1 MGRFPESA
9 KSLTPQK
16 LSNIAAFLRGET
28 TAGLILM
35 GAAVVALFVA
45 NSPWGAAYTAIL
57 EKPSLGMSPLHWIN
71 DGLMAVFFLL
81 VGLEIKRE
89 FVGGELSTRAKA
101 ALPLLAA
108 AGGMAGPAL
117 LYLAITWNHPAFHS
131 GWAIPSATDIA
142 FALGVMALVG
152 SRVPRSLKIFLTALA
167 VIDDLGAIL
176 IIALFYTADLSVIA
190 LGAAA
195 ICVAIMFALNRMKVR
210 KPAIYLAIG
219 VMLWFA
225 VLQSGVHATM
235 AGVIT
240 ALMIPADNDA
250 AGTSPLTTLE
260 HALHPYVTYFILPIF
275 ALANAGVSFGGVTWD
290 ALSHPIT
297 LGIVVGLFVGKQ
309 LGVLAVSY
317 AARALGWVRLPAD
330 ASAFQFYGT
339 AVLTGI
345 GFTMSLFIGN
355 LAFANPENLAEVKIG
370 VLVGSV
376 LSGIASYL
384 LLCQSGHN
392 QS

>member
-1 MGRFPESA
+1 
-9 KSLTPQK
+9 
-16 LSNIAAFLRGET
+16 
-28 TAGLILM
+28 M
-35 GAAVVALFVA
+35 GAAALALIVA
-45 NSPWGAAYTAIL
+45 NTPWGPDYTAIL
-57 EKPSLGMSPLHWIN
+57 ETPVFAFSPLHWIN

-117 LYLAITWNHPAFHS
+117 LYMAINWNHPDYHG

-142 FALGVMALVG
+142 FALGVMALLG

-176 IIALFYTADLSVIA
+176 IIALFYTADLSGFA

-195 ICVAIMFALNRMKVR
+195 ICMALMFALNRLNVR
-210 KPAIYLAIG
+210 KPSIYMAIG
-219 VMLWFA
+219 VVLWFA

-240 ALMIPADNDA
+240 ALMIPADKDA
-250 AGTSPLTTLE
+250 AGKSALVTLE
-260 HALHPYVTYFILPIF
+260 HALHPYVTYFILPVF
-275 ALANAGVSFGGVTWD
+275 ALANAGVSFSGITWD

-297 LGIVVGLFVGKQ
+297 LGIAVGLFVGKQ
-309 LGVLAVSY
+309 IGVLAISY

-330 ASAFQFYGT
+330 ASAFQFYGV

-355 LAFANPENLAEVKIG
+355 LAFATPENLAEVKIG
-370 VLVGSV
+370 VLAGSL
-376 LSGIASYL
+376 LSGIAGYL
-384 LLCQSGHN
+384 LLRVSQKKGAP
-392 QS
+392 

>member
-1 MGRFPESA
+1 MGLPTESA
-9 KSLTPQK
+9 KPLTQNK
-16 LSNIAAFLRGET
+16 NSSIATFLQGET

-35 GAAVVALFVA
+35 GAAALALVIA
-45 NSPWGAAYTAIL
+45 NSPWGAAYAAFL
-57 EKPSLGMSPLHWIN
+57 DAPVLGKSPLHWIN

-89 FVGGELSTRAKA
+89 FVGGELSTRSKA

-117 LYLAITWNHPAFHS
+117 IYLAINGSHPEFQR

-142 FALGVMALVG
+142 FALGVMSLLG
-152 SRVPRSLKIFLTALA
+152 SRVPHSLKIFLTALA

-176 IIALFYTADLSVIA
+176 IIALFYTADLSAVA
-190 LGAAA
+190 LGVAA
-195 ICVAIMFALNRMKVR
+195 ICVAIMFVLNRMNVR
-210 KPAIYLAIG
+210 KTPVYLAIG
-219 VMLWFA
+219 AVLWFA

-250 AGTSPLTTLE
+250 AGNAPLEQLE
-260 HALHPYVTYFILPIF
+260 HALHPYVTYFILPVF
-275 ALANAGVSFGGVTWD
+275 ALANAGVSFRGVTWE
-290 ALSHPIT
+290 ALTHPIT
-297 LGIVVGLFVGKQ
+297 LGIVIGLFVGKQ
-309 LGVLAVSY
+309 FGVLAISY

-355 LAFANPENLAEVKIG
+355 LAFATPAHLAEVKIG
-370 VLVGSV
+370 VLGGSI
-376 LSGIASYL
+376 LSGIAGYL
-384 LLCQSGHN
+384 LLRRSR
-392 QS
+392 S